1 MSTIRVLHVIAR
13 MNVGGT
19 ARYVGDL
26 VENIPGSALATGH
39 VQGQEIEDH
48 VVNQIETIR
57 IPHLGRRISPINDF
71 KALIELQKVIREI
84 EPEVVHT
91 HTFKAGLI
99 GRLVGGS
106 HKRVHTF
113 HGHLF
118 DDQSFSK
125 FQVRVITS
133 LEKWLARRTN
143 VLVSVG
149 ERVGAELR
157 ESGIGEEKCWL
168 SIPPGVKPLE
178 LINQSDARA
187 LLGLEEGV
195 FLVGWLARVTDVKN
209 PHLLVEIARQ
219 LPEIQFV
226 MGGGGNLLDQMKLS
240 APRNLQILGWVDNA
254 LFWSAV
260 DVAISTSQNEG
271 MPIAIIEAQMAGKP
285 VVASDAGS
293 IGEVIV
299 QGKTGFVC
307 RSNPFE
313 MSEMI
318 IKISKNWTSEN
329 FLPQDLI
336 LPILRKFDFF
346 HFIQT
351 HNALYSSLLTA
362 KKRNY

>member
-1 MSTIRVLHVIAR
+1 MSTVKVLHVIAR

-26 VENIPGSALATGH
+26 VQNIPNSALATGY
-39 VQGQEIEDH
+39 VQGSEIEDPI
-48 VVNQIETIR
+48 VNTINPYR
-57 IPHLGRRISPINDF
+57 IPHMGRKISPVNDF

-99 GRLVGGS
+99 GRLVSGS

-125 FQVRVITS
+125 FQVWVITS
-133 LEKWLARRTN
+133 LEKWLACRTD

-157 ESGIGEEKCWL
+157 ESGIGEEKHWL

-195 FLVGWLARVTDVKN
+195 FLVGWLARVTYVKN
-209 PHLLVEIARQ
+209 PHLLIEIARQ

-226 MGGGGNLLDQMKLS
+226 MGGGGNLLEQMKLS

-271 MPIAIIEAQMAGKP
+271 MPIALIEAQMAGLQ
-285 VVASDAGS
+285 VVATNVGS
-293 IGEVIV
+293 TSEVVIQGVTGAVTEADVRALSEVIV
-299 QGKTGFVC
+299 ELALKG
-307 RSNPFE
+307 RSGLKLSAEALKPV
-313 MSEMI
+313 
-318 IKISKNWTSEN
+318 
-329 FLPQDLI
+329 LD
-336 LPILRKFDFF
+336 KFDFEAF
-346 HFIQT
+346 LKT
-351 HNALYSSLLTA
+351 HEDIYRLIL
-362 KKRNY
+362 